1 MSKQSKSRAVADR
14 APHPIDDPHVYELCQ
29 MLQYRRPAGS
39 SSEQAFIERWID
51 PLGVGVDAY
60 GNRFKR
66 IGDAPVLWSSHT
78 DSVHSTDGPQRVS
91 IDQTGTIG
99 LQAGET
105 SSCLGADCATGVWLM
120 RHMILAGVEGLYI
133 FHRAEELGGLGS
145 RHIAQE
151 TPELLDGVRYAIA
164 FDRRGYDS
172 IITHQGS
179 RCASNAFALS
189 LAPHLPKGF
198 APDDTGLLT
207 DTANYDHLIPECS
220 NLSVGY
226 HDAHSP
232 DETQDALFALRLLE
246 SIKRLDI
253 SSLVCERDPLAQE
266 SEDASWVDYLHGSN
280 WLDDVGRKRSRKP
293 RARLFDSEL
302 MDMAELCE
310 QRPFAVAE
318 ALLRL
323 GMTLEDL
330 EEGLGL

>member
-39 SSEQAFIERWID
+39 ASELAFIERWID
-51 PLGVGVDAY
+51 SLGVGVDAY

-66 IGDAPVLWSSHT
+66 IGDSPVLWSCHT

-99 LQAGET
+99 LQSGET

-133 FHRAEELGGLGS
+133 FHRAEEIGGLGS

-151 TPELLDGVRYAIA
+151 TPELLDGVRFAI
-164 FDRRGYDS
+164 
-172 IITHQGS
+172 
-179 RCASNAFALS
+179 ALS

-198 APDDTGLLT
+198 SPDDTGLFT

-226 HDAHSP
+226 HDAHS
-232 DETQDALFALRLLE
+232 
-246 SIKRLDI
+246 
-253 SSLVCERDPLAQE
+253 SSE
-266 SEDASWVDYLHGSN
+266 
-280 WLDDVGRKRSRKP
+280 
-293 RARLFDSEL
+293 
-302 MDMAELCE
+302 
-310 QRPFAVAE
+310 
-318 ALLRL
+318 
-323 GMTLEDL
+323 
-330 EEGLGL
+330 